1 MDGGAKAAGGG
12 AEVVFRKVAAGESRL
27 WETKR
32 IQHADLNRLHLRSIE
47 SILDPTVSADSIIGA
62 VAYAVTSHGL
72 RVTQREQGRIVA
84 QRVEAP
90 YLASVSS
97 GSWRSG
103 SGQER
108 EEWRMVVANL
118 GVSKG
123 VGEGKM
129 VERVLSVSFMTD
141 PVPKPTDL
149 AGKGVAAVTSLLG
162 SVGSVAS
169 TFSSSMTTSSKDG
182 PTGSSAGSA
191 GAAAGK
197 AGAASGAASSLTAVE
212 IANVRS
218 NQRADSLLQ
227 AVVAE
232 LGRIGWQG
240 AVDRRTGTAAA
251 ASAAAAAAA
260 AVVGP
265 RGTKPS
271 TGSPPPEQQ
280 KAAEK
285 GEDAGDGARPGERAA
300 SMLQEVLV
308 LAPFDG
314 SGSSSSASGSVA
326 SASALGPLSPEEEG
340 REGEKAEGPPR
351 QEEDQE
357 TGVPEGG
364 VATAGAGADAGVAA
378 AAATVVEV
386 GLCLQFVEGLCA
398 RAEEYSRHDAAET
411 WRPLQDTVSRLER
424 DNATLRSLL
433 EPKYRAVGAAPPPVP
448 IWSGRRSFGETYG
461 SSVGSAATNVGNAP
475 SKRVVELLRSTPLFV
490 IEGKQVKA
498 KVVSGAAAAAAA
510 ASGSAKRDG
519 ERQSDG
525 SSSAPGSAA
534 ADLGGSRGHALL
546 VRAAVKALTEV
557 VGRVCESR
565 EEAFL
570 KARLPGAQ
578 AYTVELERY
587 GSTIAGGSALRATAS
602 FPEGD
607 WASGGSVEVDD
618 DLWRL
623 FAAQE
628 TRLYSSSAALGKK
641 PGRLYVTYSTL
652 WFHSKVLGFES
663 RHVLPLAEVVSIT
676 LLGAALDLSS
686 SLVIATNSGGV
697 PGELMFIFPGQKRRQ
712 VQPLEVLLRQLAV
725 LAAKERAAAT
735 AEATEATGTAS
746 ADVSS

>member
-108 EEWRMVVANL
+108 EEWRMVVANV

-149 AGKGVAAVTSLLG
+149 AGKGAAAVSSLLG
-162 SVGSVAS
+162 SVGSIAS
-169 TFSSSMTTSSKDG
+169 TFSSSMTSSSKDG
-182 PTGSSAGSA
+182 PAGSSAGSA

-232 LGRIGWQG
+232 LGRVGWQG
-240 AVDRRTGTAAA
+240 AVDRRTGTAAT
-251 ASAAAAAAA
+251 AA

-271 TGSPPPEQQ
+271 PGSPGPEQQ

-300 SMLQEVLV
+300 SMPQEVLV

-314 SGSSSSASGSVA
+314 SNSSSSSASGSVA

-364 VATAGAGADAGVAA
+364 VATAGAGADAVVAA

-490 IEGKQVKA
+490 IDGKQVKA
-498 KVVSGAAAAAAA
+498 KVVSTAAAAAA
-510 ASGSAKRDG
+510 ASGAAKRDG
-519 ERQSDG
+519 ERQIDG
-525 SSSAPGSAA
+525 SSSATGSAA
-534 ADLGGSRGHALL
+534 SDLGGSRRHALL

-602 FPEGD
+602 SPERD
-607 WASGGSVEVDD
+607 WASAGSVEVDD

-676 LLGAALDLSS
+676 LLGTALDLSS

-712 VQPLEVLLRQLAV
+712 VEPLEVLLRQLAV
-725 LAAKERAAAT
+725 LAAKERAAT
-735 AEATEATGTAS
+735 AEATEATAAAS
-746 ADVSS
+746 PDVSS

>member
-1 MDGGAKAAGGG
+1 
-12 AEVVFRKVAAGESRL
+12 
-27 WETKR
+27 
-32 IQHADLNRLHLRSIE
+32 
-47 SILDPTVSADSIIGA
+47 
-62 VAYAVTSHGL
+62 
-72 RVTQREQGRIVA
+72 
-84 QRVEAP
+84 
-90 YLASVSS
+90 
-97 GSWRSG
+97 
-103 SGQER
+103 
-108 EEWRMVVANL
+108 
-118 GVSKG
+118 
-123 VGEGKM
+123 
-129 VERVLSVSFMTD
+129 
-141 PVPKPTDL
+141 
-149 AGKGVAAVTSLLG
+149 
-162 SVGSVAS
+162 
-169 TFSSSMTTSSKDG
+169 
-182 PTGSSAGSA
+182 
-191 GAAAGK
+191 
-197 AGAASGAASSLTAVE
+197 
-212 IANVRS
+212 
-218 NQRADSLLQ
+218 
-227 AVVAE
+227 
-232 LGRIGWQG
+232 
-240 AVDRRTGTAAA
+240 
-251 ASAAAAAAA
+251 
-260 AVVGP
+260 
-265 RGTKPS
+265 
-271 TGSPPPEQQ
+271 
-280 KAAEK
+280 
-285 GEDAGDGARPGERAA
+285 
-300 SMLQEVLV
+300 
-308 LAPFDG
+308 
-314 SGSSSSASGSVA
+314 SASGSVA

-433 EPKYRAVGAAPPPVP
+433 EPKYRAVGAAPPPGP

-461 SSVGSAATNVGNAP
+461 SSVGSAATNVGNTP

-490 IEGKQVKA
+490 IDGKQVKA
-498 KVVSGAAAAAAA
+498 KVVSTAGPAAA
-510 ASGSAKRDG
+510 ASGAAKRDD

-525 SSSAPGSAA
+525 SSSATGSAA
-534 ADLGGSRGHALL
+534 ADLGGSRRHALL

-602 FPEGD
+602 SPEGD
-607 WASGGSVEVDD
+607 WASAGSVEVDD

-676 LLGAALDLSS
+676 LLGTALDLSS

-712 VQPLEVLLRQLAV
+712 VEPLEVLLRQLAV
-725 LAAKERAAAT
+725 LAAKERAATAAT
-735 AEATEATGTAS
+735 AEVTEAKAAAS
-746 ADVSS
+746 PDVSS

>member
-1 MDGGAKAAGGG
+1 MDGGAKAEGGG
-12 AEVVFRKVAAGESRL
+12 AEVLFRKVIVGESRL

-149 AGKGVAAVTSLLG
+149 AGKGAAAVSSLLG

-169 TFSSSMTTSSKDG
+169 TFSSSMTSSAKDG
-182 PTGSSAGSA
+182 PAGSGSA
-191 GAAAGK
+191 GAATGK

-240 AVDRRTGTAAA
+240 AVDRRTD
-251 ASAAAAAAA
+251 AAA
-260 AVVGP
+260 AVVRP

-271 TGSPPPEQQ
+271 LGSQPPE
-280 KAAEK
+280 AAEK
-285 GEDAGDGARPGERAA
+285 GEDADDGARLDEPAG
-300 SMLQEVLV
+300 SMLEEHLV

-314 SGSSSSASGSVA
+314 SSSSSSSSGGGGASGSAAAAVA
-326 SASALGPLSPEEEG
+326 VGRLSPEDEG
-340 REGEKAEGPPR
+340 RKGEKTEGPPR

-364 VATAGAGADAGVAA
+364 VATTGTGADAGIAA

-498 KVVSGAAAAAAA
+498 KVVSTTAAAAAA
-510 ASGSAKRDG
+510 ASGAVDRDG
-519 ERQSDG
+519 ERPGDG
-525 SSSAPGSAA
+525 SSSTSGLAA
-534 ADLGGSRGHALL
+534 ANDDNLSGSRRHALL

-587 GSTIAGGSALRATAS
+587 QSAIAGGSALRATAS
-602 FPEGD
+602 SPEGG
-607 WASGGSVEVDD
+607 WASAGSVEVDD

-641 PGRLYVTYSTL
+641 PGRIYVTYSTL

-663 RHVLPLAEVVSIT
+663 RHVLPLAEVLSIT
-676 LLGAALDLSS
+676 LLGTALDLSS
-686 SLVIATNSGGV
+686 SLVIATSSGGV
-697 PGELMFIFPGQKRRQ
+697 PGELMLIFPGQKRRQ
-712 VQPLEVLLRQLAV
+712 VEPLEVLLRQLAA
-725 LAAKERAAAT
+725 LAAKERAATA
-735 AEATEATGTAS
+735 AEATAAAS
-746 ADVSS
+746 PVVSS

>member
-12 AEVVFRKVAAGESRL
+12 AEVVLREVAAGESRL
-27 WETKR
+27 WEPKR

-149 AGKGVAAVTSLLG
+149 AGKGAAAVTSLLG

-169 TFSSSMTTSSKDG
+169 TFSSSMTSSSKDG
-182 PTGSSAGSA
+182 PAGSSAGSA
-191 GAAAGK
+191 GSAAGK

-251 ASAAAAAAA
+251 AAAAAAG
-260 AVVGP
+260 VEP

-271 TGSPPPEQQ
+271 PGSPGPEQQ

-300 SMLQEVLV
+300 PIPQELLV

-314 SGSSSSASGSVA
+314 SNSNSSASRSAA
-326 SASALGPLSPEEEG
+326 SASTLGPLSAEGEG
-340 REGEKAEGPPR
+340 REREKMEGPTR

-378 AAATVVEV
+378 TVATVVEV

-424 DNATLRSLL
+424 ANATLRSLL

-448 IWSGRRSFGETYG
+448 IWSGRRNFGETYG

-498 KVVSGAAAAAAA
+498 KVVSTAAAAA
-510 ASGSAKRDG
+510 ASGAAKRDG

-525 SSSAPGSAA
+525 SSPAPVSAA
-534 ADLGGSRGHALL
+534 ADLAGSRRHALL
-546 VRAAVKALTEV
+546 VRTAVKALTEV

-578 AYTVELERY
+578 AYIVELERY

-602 FPEGD
+602 SPEGG
-607 WASGGSVEVDD
+607 WASAGNVEVDD

-676 LLGAALDLSS
+676 LLGTALDLSS

-712 VQPLEVLLRQLAV
+712 VEPLEVLLRQLAV
-725 LAAKERAAAT
+725 LAAKERAAT
-735 AEATEATGTAS
+735 AEATEATAAAS
-746 ADVSS
+746 PDVSS